1 MNCAFGFYGYLL
13 LYRYDN
19 TGDSSMLLAR
29 YVTLLAHLIFCFSV
43 SIYSFIAAE
52 FEKCALMGNEGW
64 VDPTSPI
71 PVASLPKPLVQCK
84 QWYKFTNSFKD
95 LGFLTLSSVE
105 WYSYQFFQCMFRV

>member
-1 MNCAFGFYGYLL
+1 MNCAFGFCGYLL

-29 YVTLLAHLIFCFSV
+29 YVTLLARLILCFSV
-43 SIYSFIAAE
+43 SIYSFIVAE
-52 FEKCALMGNEGW
+52 FEVCALMRNEGW

-84 QWYKFTNSFKD
+84 QWYKFRT
-95 LGFLTLSSVE
+95 
-105 WYSYQFFQCMFRV
+105 